1 MLKLPMGWAQSAP
14 IARKTGSTRRCFITM
29 VLTNC
34 RAASDVRR
42 IVFTAMKRVITVQ
55 DVPGGGELRV
65 PVGTIITP
73 SAREVAAGPGAGER
87 PPRGGGGPRA
97 DREPPAWRGL
107 SVCRFPTPRD
117 ALGGMARVPGE
128 AKRSAPY
135 TCSII

>member
-73 SAREVAAGPGAGER
+73 SAREVAAA
-87 PPRGGGGPRA
+87 RGGVLTRIGEVLTQQPLPHG
-97 DREPPAWRGL
+97 RG
-107 SVCRFPTPRD
+107 SVTH
-117 ALGGMARVPGE
+117 VE
-128 AKRSAPY
+128 S
-135 TCSII
+135 